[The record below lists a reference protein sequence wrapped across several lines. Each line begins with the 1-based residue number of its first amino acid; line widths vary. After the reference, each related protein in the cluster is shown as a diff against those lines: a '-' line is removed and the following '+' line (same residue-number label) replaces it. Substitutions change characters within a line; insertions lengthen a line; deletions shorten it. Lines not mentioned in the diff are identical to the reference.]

1 MVAVPP
7 FSQQHNLHARD
18 LTILQTVVNNNAV
31 TSFDY
36 YRLGL
41 SMGIPDEVL
50 TPNYN
55 NPSWLE
61 MLVCAKLIN
70 HRLLDKEFMCNFLNA
85 RVTTDVC
92 QFYHNK
98 QAILP
103 SEKELAMTVW
113 SIPPDVTRNETYFKY
128 ALFTFSTCLA
138 ALDFTSYLNLYSKE
152 TDNVP
157 LSIKLMKMEK
167 CHDLG
172 DCQCDLIVNK
182 LIFQIGIRMDEG
194 KEEGEKL

>member
-1 MVAVPP
+1 M
-7 FSQQHNLHARD
+7 
-18 LTILQTVVNNNAV
+18 QTVVNNNAA

-55 NPSWLE
+55 NPSRLE

-70 HRLLDKEFMCNFLNA
+70 YRLSDEEFMCDFLDA
-85 RVTTDVC
+85 RVSTDVR

-113 SIPPDVTRNETYFKY
+113 SIPPDVTRNETYFEY
-128 ALFTFSTCLA
+128 ASFTFATCLA
-138 ALDFTSYLNLYSKE
+138 ALNFTSYLNLYSE
-152 TDNVP
+152 DTDHVP
-157 LSIKLMKMEK
+157 PSIKLMKTEK
-167 CHDLG
+167 CDDLG
-172 DCQCDLIVNK
+172 DH
-182 LIFQIGIRMDEG
+182 
-194 KEEGEKL
+194 

>member
-1 MVAVPP
+1 MGNEGATTAAVPP
-7 FSQQHNLHARD
+7 FSQQHNLDVRD

-41 SMGIPDEVL
+41 SMEIPDEVL

-70 HRLLDKEFMCNFLNA
+70 YRLSDEEFMCDFLNA
-85 RVTTDVC
+85 RVTTDAR

-103 SEKELAMTVW
+103 SEKELVMTVW
-113 SIPPDVTRNETYFKY
+113 SIPPDVTRNKTYFKY
-128 ALFTFSTCLA
+128 ALFTFATSLA
-138 ALDFTSYLNLYSKE
+138 ALDFTSYLNLYSE
-152 TDNVP
+152 DTDHVP
-157 LSIKLMKMEK
+157 PSIKLIKTEK
-167 CHDLG
+167 CDDLG
-172 DCQCDLIVNK
+172 DHQCDLIVNE
-182 LIFQIGIRMDEG
+182 LIFQIGI
-194 KEEGEKL
+194 